1 MNLFKGILFVI
12 TLGVFVFLLGCAT
25 VEKGGGEPVRL
36 KEPRIKPLAKSE
48 WTAEQLRILEP
59 WKNPDGSVINVFT
72 TMANHPKFTEAWN
85 PFGLYILRGQTLP
98 PRDREILILRIGWL
112 CRAEYE
118 FGRHRIVGKRVGLT
132 DEEIDRIP
140 NGPKAPGWNAFD
152 ATLLRA
158 TDELYHDSFI
168 TDATWNALAKRYNE
182 KQLVDLVGTVGQYS
196 LVSMMLNTF
205 GVQLEPGVPGFPK
218 GKNK

>member
-1 MNLFKGILFVI
+1 MKSPKGILLVI
-12 TLGVFVFLLGCAT
+12 IFGFLVSLIGCAT
-25 VEKGGGEPVRL
+25 MEKGSGDRVRL
-36 KEPRIKPLAKSE
+36 KEPRIKPLAQSE
-48 WTAEQLRILEP
+48 WTAEQQRLLEP

-72 TMANHPKFTEAWN
+72 TMVNHPKFMEAQN

-140 NGPKAPGWNAFD
+140 EGLKAAGWNDFD
-152 ATLLRA
+152 ATLIRA
-158 TDELYHDSFI
+158 TDELYYDAFI
-168 TDATWNALAKRYNE
+168 LDATWNALAKRYNQQ
-182 KQLVDLVGTVGQYS
+182 QLVDLVGTVGQYT
-196 LVSMMLNTF
+196 LVSMLLNTF
-205 GVQLEPGVPGFPK
+205 GVQLEQGVPGFPK
-218 GKNK
+218 GKGK